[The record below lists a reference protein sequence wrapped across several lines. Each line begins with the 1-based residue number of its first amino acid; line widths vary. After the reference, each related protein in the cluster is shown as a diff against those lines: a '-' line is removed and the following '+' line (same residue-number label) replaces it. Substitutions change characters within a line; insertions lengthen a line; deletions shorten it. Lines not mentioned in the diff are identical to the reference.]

1 MAVEIDCPICDAP
14 IPLDNNERQGDII
27 QCSFCK
33 ECFKLLQTK
42 DKGLVLIEEFMTG
55 REATVEGFVDAEQ
68 AHLLGVSL
76 KRHDRRLEQIFVGIK
91 TSL

>member
-14 IPLDNNERQGDII
+14 MPLDNNERPGDII

-42 DKGLVLIEEFMTG
+42 DKGLVLIEEF
-55 REATVEGFVDAEQ
+55 EE
-68 AHLLGVSL
+68 
-76 KRHDRRLEQIFVGIK
+76 
-91 TSL
+91 